1 MEDPSDWHPSYP
13 QTQRPLSM
21 PVEYD
26 PEAASGSEARI
37 FGQRHHK
44 PQTSISRPSARSISS
59 SSTSV
64 PIPIPSNPNV
74 IPGNLLPSAPAS
86 PPTPAPSPTPGRR
99 LPSWASTTGPSLD
112 LHMDE
117 DGDLDDVGS
126 GGRFGV
132 DKGLRFRHMKNMFSD
147 MDNDERK
154 RILTELLADCDG
166 KLLSYVANFV
176 APRLKRDPFG
186 VLPNELCL
194 RILTFI
200 DDAKTLARSSQ
211 VSKRW
216 HELVSDDMA
225 WKSLCEKHAYRRMSD
240 DTSSTNTRQQHSSS
254 FEPTSTPDL
263 SRVKSL
269 DRTTSAPVLPSSAIR
284 RRPQAM
290 TYRSHFKQKYQV
302 ETAWRTGGKVDQRQ
316 ITPDQGVVTSLHL
329 TDKYIIVAL
338 DNAKIH
344 VFDTEGKH
352 LRCLQGHVM
361 GVWAMVPWGE
371 TLVSGGCDRDVRV
384 WNMATG
390 QPLHMLRGH
399 TSTVR
404 CLKMSNATTAISG
417 SRDTT
422 LRIWDIEKGQCK
434 HVLMGHQASVRCL
447 EIHGD
452 LVVSGSYDTTARI
465 WSISEGRCLRTL
477 QGHFSQIYA
486 VAFDGKRVATG
497 SLDTSVRVWNVTD
510 GKCLAILQGHTSLV
524 GQLQLRGD
532 TLVTGGSDG
541 SVRVWSLQSYTPIH
555 RLAAHDNSVTSLQ
568 FDESRIVS
576 GGSDG
581 RVKVWDLQRGCL
593 VRELGQPAE
602 AVWRVVFEEEKAVV
616 LASRQGKTVMEVWS
630 FAPPED
636 GNTSSTASSPAIV
649 SKPMLPASEPSPM
662 HISDALASDDQVE
675 DTIMTDETP
684 RNEVSSPVTSA

>member
-1 MEDPSDWHPSYP
+1 M
-13 QTQRPLSM
+13 
-21 PVEYD
+21 
-26 PEAASGSEARI
+26 A
-37 FGQRHHK
+37 
-44 PQTSISRPSARSISS
+44 
-59 SSTSV
+59 
-64 PIPIPSNPNV
+64 
-74 IPGNLLPSAPAS
+74 
-86 PPTPAPSPTPGRR
+86 
-99 LPSWASTTGPSLD
+99 
-112 LHMDE
+112 E
-117 DGDLDDVGS
+117 DGDSDDAGS
-126 GGRFGV
+126 ENTFTV
-132 DKGLRFRHMKNMFSD
+132 DKGLRFRHMKTMFSD

-154 RILTELLADCDG
+154 RILTELLMDCDG
-166 KLLSYVANFV
+166 KLLGYVANFV

-240 DTSSTNTRQQHSSS
+240 DAPSTNTRQQHSSPYEPSHTGSSLS
-254 FEPTSTPDL
+254 FATHALRIHNPALASFSTSTPDL

-302 ETAWRTGGKVDQRQ
+302 ETAWRMGGKVDQRQ

-361 GVWAMVPWGE
+361 GVWAMVPWGD

-390 QPLHMLRGH
+390 QPIHMLRGH

-497 SLDTSVRVWNVTD
+497 SLDTSVRVWNVAD

-636 GNTSSTASSPAIV
+636 GDVSSAASSPAVI
-649 SKPMLPASEPSPM
+649 SKPALPASEPSPM
-662 HISDALASDDQVE
+662 HISDAPASEDQVE
-675 DTIMTDETP
+675 DTIMTDET
-684 RNEVSSPVTSA
+684 NHEVSSPVISS